1 MIVQRD
7 RDHVTVMGANKV
19 LVIQEITL
27 GGSHNMETVTLKSI
41 IDQTGLSR
49 QCIYNQAKK
58 GELTRVGKNKY
69 TKESANA
76 FIAKKLNQKK
86 TIARTK
92 TGVTKDKLNLLTEL
106 GILQPDE
113 HGRYT
118 QEDVMLAKNMHI
130 SHRKD
135 GKTVLTIKK
144 ATQKTEEPKDQTLSL
159 KDMEAESGIKKPTL
173 LHYVRS
179 GKIAKVGN
187 NEYSKNSFD
196 KFLAD
201 YKDLQ
206 ENSMVKADVMK
217 ELGIN
222 EEKYNELL
230 HAHKLEK
237 ASFERY
243 TKKSVGILK
252 GMPKRSWM
260 KKAPTYEGIPI
271 TKAYTGRDL
280 PDDEVLTYQQVK
292 EMLNR
297 EKSTI
302 VHLVKEGKI
311 ELVGRNRYTK
321 DSVEKYL
328 EQRDGKKEEE
338 KEPEYYTAK
347 QVKSM
352 IGIGK
357 GTHLSYYVKKGFITK
372 EQKNGYTKESVDKY
386 VASKRNGN
394 QK

>member
-1 MIVQRD
+1 
-7 RDHVTVMGANKV
+7 
-19 LVIQEITL
+19 
-27 GGSHNMETVTLKSI
+27 METVTIKSI

-49 QCIYNQAKK
+49 QCIYNKAKK
-58 GELTRVGKNKY
+58 GELERVGKNKY
-69 TKESANA
+69 TQESAEA
-76 FIAKKLNQKK
+76 FIAKKLSQKN

-106 GILQPDE
+106 GILHPDE

-135 GKTVLTIKK
+135 GRTVLTIKK
-144 ATQKTEEPKDQTLSL
+144 ATPKAEESKDQTLSL

-179 GKIAKVGN
+179 GKITKVGN
-187 NEYSKNSFD
+187 NEYSRNSFD

-222 EEKYNELL
+222 ENKYNELL

-243 TKKSVGILK
+243 TKKSVEILK

-260 KKAPTYEGIPI
+260 KKAPTYDGIPV
-271 TKAYTGRDL
+271 KRAYTGRDL

-311 ELVGRNRYTK
+311 ELVGRNRYAK

-338 KEPEYYTAK
+338 KKLEYYTAN
-347 QVKSM
+347 QVKDM

-372 EQKNGYTKESVDKY
+372 AQKNGYTKESVDKY

-394 QK
+394 RN